1 MGLGVTALCCVVLVS
16 VVFFAM
22 PALVRTAAVDGQDG
36 HKLRGVYL
44 ARVVQVKPGRWCGSQ
59 CGLGAGHSHED
70 SQREQGG
77 FASPTRFES
86 KGLPSPF
93 RPLGDSRPTT
103 TCTLYMGESC
113 LQLCPSRT
121 SPFPYYGFSW
131 QLNNFRTPRARE
143 PMTGIWKGLVPG
155 PHMRK
160 IRSASSSL
168 ISRVFLRH
176 AARAQT
182 NGRSVPSDNLFPARR
197 LGNERLLKRLRGRG
211 APPVLCA
218 PRAGGTRVSGRH
230 S

>member
-1 MGLGVTALCCVVLVS
+1 MCCVGLCRLLCNACLGAHRCSRWPGWSQTPRCVS
-16 VVFFAM
+16 CPCCAGQTWKVVRVT
-22 PALVRTAAVDGQDG
+22 VRVG
-36 HKLRGVYL
+36 
-44 ARVVQVKPGRWCGSQ
+44 CGSQ
-59 CGLGAGHSHED
+59 PRGQPERAGRICVANALRKQGATFPVPPIRRQQTNNDLH
-70 SQREQGG
+70 
-77 FASPTRFES
+77 A
-86 KGLPSPF
+86 LN
-93 RPLGDSRPTT
+93 
-103 TCTLYMGESC
+103 MGESC